1 MQALHRMA
9 KVVDQQNAS
18 DPEYRPMS
26 ADFDNNIA
34 FQASCELIFT
44 GCVQP
49 NGYTEPVLQAR
60 RIEKK
65 ATRL

>member
-1 MQALHRMA
+1 
-9 KVVDQQNAS
+9 
-18 DPEYRPMS
+18 MS

-34 FQASCELIFT
+34 FKASCELIFT

-60 RIEKK
+60 RLDKK
-65 ATRL
+65 AARV